1 MSESKTYVFGNEGG
15 GQGSMMSLLAPLLQ
29 QRGLDPNLLLAMNK
43 NGNGW
48 GDGFM
53 WVIFLFFLMGW
64 GGNGWGG
71 FGNGRAGGI
80 ANEINNDYGRSL
92 LMDAIGGNRNALS
105 NLATQLNCTEGQ
117 IQAAISALTS
127 QVQGV
132 GNQVGM
138 SGMQVINALQQ
149 GNMQI
154 AQQLASCC
162 CENRLATCQQTNT
175 LQNAINNVAV
185 GQEHGFS
192 NVTYETQKQ
201 TCDLHNAIKD
211 STQTIVNGQKQA
223 EMREMQNKIDA
234 LREENSTFKSSA
246 MTSQIVGQAV
256 APINAVLAGLQ
267 QEVAG
272 IKCKMPDGEAEFK
285 QLPSNGQIANSGDVV
300 VSESREAMIAE
311 VEAMLRH
318 SQEVLASKDYH
329 EKVVCNCEKIMCVLN
344 PQIAKDREQEQK
356 ISQLES
362 KVCGMEGTLSNIES
376 MLQKALKK
384 SNSNN

>member
-1 MSESKTYVFGNEGG
+1 
-15 GQGSMMSLLAPLLQ
+15 MMSLLAPLLQ

-138 SGMQVINALQQ
+138 SSMQVINALQQ

-192 NVTYETQKQ
+192 NVAYETQRQ

-272 IKCKMPDGEAEFK
+272 IKCKMPETVTLNYAQATAVPNCVAAQMGLYGFNA
-285 QLPSNGQIANSGDVV
+285 LNNGGFW
-300 VSESREAMIAE
+300 
-311 VEAMLRH
+311 
-318 SQEVLASKDYH
+318 
-329 EKVVCNCEKIMCVLN
+329 
-344 PQIAKDREQEQK
+344 
-356 ISQLES
+356 
-362 KVCGMEGTLSNIES
+362 G
-376 MLQKALKK
+376 
-384 SNSNN
+384 

>member
-1 MSESKTYVFGNEGG
+1 MSESKTYVFGNEGS
-15 GQGSMMSLLAPLLQ
+15 GQGGMMSLLAPLLQ

-138 SGMQVINALQQ
+138 SSMQVINALQQ

-175 LQNAINNVAV
+175 LQNAINGVATN
-185 GQEHGFS
+185 QERCFS
-192 NVTYETQKQ
+192 NVAYETQRQ

-272 IKCKMPDGEAEFK
+272 IKCKMPETVTLNYAQATAVPNCVAAQMGPYGFNA
-285 QLPSNGQIANSGDVV
+285 LNNGGFW
-300 VSESREAMIAE
+300 
-311 VEAMLRH
+311 
-318 SQEVLASKDYH
+318 
-329 EKVVCNCEKIMCVLN
+329 
-344 PQIAKDREQEQK
+344 
-356 ISQLES
+356 
-362 KVCGMEGTLSNIES
+362 G
-376 MLQKALKK
+376 
-384 SNSNN
+384 